1 MTIQR
6 TRTLAATT
14 LVAAGSLLLAA
25 CGGSPSSP
33 AADGPGSSGVI
44 STSPTHSAT
53 PSATAAAKPAGRT
66 SPAAPRGAA
75 LACSLVTE
83 QQARTAL
90 GADPGPGQEI
100 APGHC
105 IYGAKASSI
114 NIVEQALPGSRAG
127 FDGLR
132 AAMAGTAVDVAGVG
146 DAAFGRFSGPMA
158 VIEFYKGNTLV
169 TLSLDLGGA
178 TTLLKDRA
186 ITLAKKAASRL

>member
-33 AADGPGSSGVI
+33 AAHGPVSSGVI

-53 PSATAAAKPAGRT
+53 ASAKPGSGT

-83 QQARTAL
+83 HEARTAL

-100 APGHC
+100 TPGHC

-114 NIVEQALPGSRAG
+114 NIVEQALPGSQAG

-158 VIEFYKGNTLV
+158 VIEFYKGTTLLA
-169 TLSLDLGGA
+169 LSLDLGGA
-178 TTLLKDRA
+178 TTHLRERA
-186 ITLAKKAASRL
+186 ITLAKTAASRL

>member
-14 LVAAGSLLLAA
+14 LAAAGSLLLAA
-25 CGGSPSSP
+25 CGGSAPAP
-33 AADGPGSSGVI
+33 AAPAAVSSGVI

-53 PSATAAAKPAGRT
+53 AAAKPGGVT
-66 SPAAPRGAA
+66 SPAAPGGAA
-75 LACSLVTE
+75 PACSLVTE
-83 QQARTAL
+83 QEAGTAL

-100 APGHC
+100 TPGHC
-105 IYGAKASSI
+105 IYGAGASSI
-114 NIVEQALPGSRAG
+114 NIVEQTLPGSRAG

-158 VIEFYKGNTLV
+158 VIEFYKGNTLLA
-169 TLSLDLGGA
+169 LSLDLGGA
-178 TTLLKDRA
+178 TTLLRERA
-186 ITLAKKAASRL
+186 ITVAKAAASRL